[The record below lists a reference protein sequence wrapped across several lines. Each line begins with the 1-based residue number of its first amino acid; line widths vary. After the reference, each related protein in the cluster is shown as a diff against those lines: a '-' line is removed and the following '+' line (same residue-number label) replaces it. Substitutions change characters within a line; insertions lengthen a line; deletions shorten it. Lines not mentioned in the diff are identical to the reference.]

1 MVILIPPSQF
11 GEDDDDLLE
20 QVGVEDAD
28 DDEKAAHWDRNVMF
42 IVQLREAAGRRTK
55 HLTQL

>member
-1 MVILIPPSQF
+1 MVILIPLSQF

-20 QVGVEDAD
+20 HDGVEDAD
-28 DDEKAAHWDRNVMF
+28 EKRAAHWDWNVMF
-42 IVQLREAAGRRTK
+42 IVQLREAAGRPTK

>member
-1 MVILIPPSQF
+1 MVILIPPSQL
-11 GEDDDDLLE
+11 GEDDELLE
-20 QVGVEDAD
+20 QDCVEDAD

-42 IVQLREAAGRRTK
+42 IVQLREAAGRPTK